1 MKRLISAILVSLGL
15 IAPAFIPNST
25 VAAGE
30 SGTVAAAARGS
41 FASVSTFR
49 SVALSG
55 IEVGTGVLIEPDGTA
70 TGPFS
75 AVLNGSSLLGL
86 PQQIIVDGQA
96 TRGAIAPDGRGYF
109 SGVAAIDLGNG
120 TRLSGVPFSV
130 TTTSDTL
137 LLSLDTT
144 ALPAARVTAG
154 AISIE

>member
-41 FASVSTFR
+41 FASVSTFL
-49 SVALSG
+49 SVAAGG
-55 IEVGTGVLIEPDGTA
+55 IEEKKGVLIEPDGTA

-75 AVLNGSSLLGL
+75 AVLTGRPLLGL

-144 ALPAARVTAG
+144 ALPVARVTAG